1 MTLRSS
7 RDAHTNPLER
17 VRVDFRLSKKNA
29 DGIRALV
36 RAGQYPSIS
45 ATMREALEVFL
56 DRLDAA
62 VIHTLRSE
70 AKAK

>member
-7 RDAHTNPLER
+7 RDAHTTPPER

-45 ATMREALEVFL
+45 AAMREALEVFV

-62 VIHTLRSE
+62 AIDTLGSE
-70 AKAK
+70 TKAK